1 MQGLKINPVE
11 TVAGGFD
18 FGCDFF
24 ATRDVVVRDDSK
36 L

>member
-11 TVAGGFD
+11 IIGGGFN

-24 ATRDVVVRDDSK
+24 ATRDVVVRGDS
-36 L
+36 